1 MMGGLAVMRIGQLL
15 LLLAAA
21 ALWGASR
28 LAWVQ
33 VTSFDGLGHPKTVT
47 LDGGSWSTALVPL
60 ALMLLA
66 AALKAGVG
74 PTWQLR
80 LLAVIVAGMSAFM
93 GYLAISLW
101 VTQDVTVR
109 AAHLADVPV
118 ADLVGTRH
126 YLGAVLTLIAAVM
139 TLAGAVLFMRSPPKP
154 TAADDEK
161 YDAPARRREAAR
173 QRAMDTDMSERMI
186 WDALDEG
193 RDPTNPDNKGR

>member
-1 MMGGLAVMRIGQLL
+1 MRVGQLL

-28 LAWVQ
+28 LAWVE

-60 ALMLLA
+60 AVILLA
-66 AALKAGVG
+66 ALLKAGVG

-80 LLAVIVAGMSAFM
+80 LLAVIVAGTSAFM

-101 VTQDVTVR
+101 VIQDVAAR

-118 ADLVGTRH
+118 ANLVGTQRH
-126 YLGAVLTLIAAVM
+126 YLGAVLTLVAAVL
-139 TLAGAVLFMRSPPKP
+139 TLVGAVLFMRSPAKP
-154 TAADDEK
+154 TPEHDEK
-161 YDAPARRREAAR
+161 YDAPARRREAVR
-173 QRAMDTDMSERMI
+173 RRALDTDMSERMM

-193 RDPTNPDNKGR
+193 RDPTGPDNQGR